1 MREIGLSEST
11 CKRMGSVE
19 SVKADVN
26 LKSEFQL
33 VEKTRRGTGVVTD
46 LWCQEMDKILGAS
59 FLLLWFQLDCGL
71 WWTKTKISH

>member
-1 MREIGLSEST
+1 MREIGLSES
-11 CKRMGSVE
+11 KRMGSVE

-59 FLLLWFQLDCGL
+59 FFYFCGFN
-71 WWTKTKISH
+71 